1 MQITDIKSVSK
12 TKFKVYLDGQ
22 FAFTLYKGEL
32 FRYRIQEDGELSEE
46 VYQEIREKVVLK
58 RAKLRAM
65 HLLNDMDRTESQ
77 LRIKLLNGDYPAD
90 IVDEAIAYV
99 KSFGYINDESYI
111 RRFIESR
118 KNSKSKKEIYAL
130 LMKKGVDME
139 QVQEILSEYYSAEDS
154 LNAIRDL
161 LRKKRYDP
169 KSATDQETR
178 KIYGYLARKGFGYED
193 IRQVIQ
199 INEWN
204 A

>member
-111 RRFIESR
+111 QRFIESR

-139 QVQEILSEYYSAEDS
+139 RVREILSEYYSAEDS

-169 KSATDQETR
+169 KSATDQEMR

>member
-32 FRYRIQEDGELSEE
+32 FRYRIQEDSELSEE

-77 LRIKLLNGDYPAD
+77 LRTKLLNGDYPAD
-90 IVDEAIAYV
+90 IAYEAIAYV

-139 QVQEILSEYYSAEDS
+139 RVREILSEYYSAEDS

-169 KSATDQETR
+169 KSATDQEMR

-204 A
+204 T

>member
-77 LRIKLLNGDYPAD
+77 LRTKLLNGDYPAD

-99 KSFGYINDESYI
+99 KFFGYINDESYI

-169 KSATDQETR
+169 KSATDQEMR

>member
-77 LRIKLLNGDYPAD
+77 LRTKLLNGDYPAD
-90 IVDEAIAYV
+90 IAGEAIAYV

-111 RRFIESR
+111 RRFIESK

-139 QVQEILSEYYSAEDS
+139 RVQEILSEYYSAEDS

-169 KSATDQETR
+169 KSATDQEMR

-204 A
+204 T

>member
-46 VYQEIREKVVLK
+46 VYQEIREKVVVK

-77 LRIKLLNGDYPAD
+77 LRTKLLNGDYPAD

-111 RRFIESR
+111 RRFIESK

-139 QVQEILSEYYSAEDS
+139 QVQEILSEYYGAEDS

-169 KSATDQETR
+169 KSATDQEMR

>member
-77 LRIKLLNGDYPAD
+77 LRTKLLNGDYPAD
-90 IVDEAIAYV
+90 IADEAIAYV

-139 QVQEILSEYYSAEDS
+139 RVREILSEYYSAEDS

-169 KSATDQETR
+169 KSATDQEMR
-178 KIYGYLARKGFGYED
+178 KICGYLARKGFGYED

>member
-77 LRIKLLNGDYPAD
+77 LRTKLLNGDYPAD

-111 RRFIESR
+111 RRFIESKR
-118 KNSKSKKEIYAL
+118 NSKSKKEIYAL

-139 QVQEILSEYYSAEDS
+139 QVHEILSEYYSAEDS

-169 KSATDQETR
+169 KSATDQEMR

>member
-77 LRIKLLNGDYPAD
+77 LRTKLLNGDYPAD

-111 RRFIESR
+111 RRFIESKR
-118 KNSKSKKEIYAL
+118 NSKSKKEIYAL

-139 QVQEILSEYYSAEDS
+139 RVGEILSEYYSAEDS

-169 KSATDQETR
+169 KSATDQEMR

>member
-32 FRYRIQEDGELSEE
+32 FRYRIQEDGELREE

-77 LRIKLLNGDYPAD
+77 LRTKLLNGDYPAD

-111 RRFIESR
+111 RRFIESKR
-118 KNSKSKKEIYAL
+118 NSKSKKEIYAL

>member
-77 LRIKLLNGDYPAD
+77 LRTKLLNGDYPAD

-111 RRFIESR
+111 RRFIESKR
-118 KNSKSKKEIYAL
+118 NSKSKKEIYAL

-139 QVQEILSEYYSAEDS
+139 QVQEILSEYYGAEDS

-169 KSATDQETR
+169 KSATDQEMR

>member
-32 FRYRIQEDGELSEE
+32 FRYRIQEDRELSEE

-77 LRIKLLNGDYPAD
+77 LRTKLLNGDYPAD

-111 RRFIESR
+111 RRFIESK

-139 QVQEILSEYYSAEDS
+139 QVQEILSEYYGAEDS

-169 KSATDQETR
+169 KSATDQEMR

>member
-77 LRIKLLNGDYPAD
+77 LRTKLLNGDYPAD

-111 RRFIESR
+111 RRFIESKR
-118 KNSKSKKEIYAL
+118 NSKSKKEIYAL

-169 KSATDQETR
+169 KSATDQEMR
-178 KIYGYLARKGFGYED
+178 KICGYLARKGFGYED

>member
-77 LRIKLLNGDYPAD
+77 LRTKLLNGDYPAD
-90 IVDEAIAYV
+90 IADEAIAYV

-111 RRFIESR
+111 RRFNESR

-139 QVQEILSEYYSAEDS
+139 RVREILSEYYSAEDS

-169 KSATDQETR
+169 KSATDQEMR

-204 A
+204 T

>member
-77 LRIKLLNGDYPAD
+77 LRTKLLNGDYPAD

-99 KSFGYINDESYI
+99 KSFGYINDESYF
-111 RRFIESR
+111 RRFIESKR
-118 KNSKSKKEIYAL
+118 NSKSKKEIYAL

-169 KSATDQETR
+169 KSATDQEMR

>member
-77 LRIKLLNGDYPAD
+77 LRTKLLNGDYPAD

-139 QVQEILSEYYSAEDS
+139 QVQEILSEYYGAEDS

-169 KSATDQETR
+169 KSATDQEMR

>member
-77 LRIKLLNGDYPAD
+77 LRTKLLNGDYPAD

-111 RRFIESR
+111 RRFIESKR
-118 KNSKSKKEIYAL
+118 NSKSKKEIYAL

-139 QVQEILSEYYSAEDS
+139 RVREILSEYYSAEDS

-169 KSATDQETR
+169 KSATDQEMR

-199 INEWN
+199 VCDWN

>member
-77 LRIKLLNGDYPAD
+77 LRTKLLNGDYPAD
-90 IVDEAIAYV
+90 ITDEAIAYV
-99 KSFGYINDESYI
+99 KSFVYINDESYI

-139 QVQEILSEYYSAEDS
+139 RVREILSEYYSAEDS

-169 KSATDQETR
+169 KSATDQEMR

-204 A
+204 T

>member
-32 FRYRIQEDGELSEE
+32 FRYRIQEDGELREE

-77 LRIKLLNGDYPAD
+77 LRTKLLNGDYPAD

-111 RRFIESR
+111 RRFIESKR
-118 KNSKSKKEIYAL
+118 NSKSKKEIYAL

-139 QVQEILSEYYSAEDS
+139 RVREILSEYYSAEDS

>member
-1 MQITDIKSVSK
+1 MQVTDIKEVSK
-12 TKFKVYLDGQ
+12 TKFKVFLEGQ

-32 FRYRIQEDGELSEE
+32 FRYRIQKDQELSDEL
-46 VYQEIREKVVLK
+46 YNEIREKVVLK

-77 LRIKLLNGDYPAD
+77 LRTKLLNGDYPAD
-90 IVDEAIAYV
+90 IVEEAIDYV

-111 RRFIESR
+111 RRFIESKR
-118 KNSKSKKEIYAL
+118 NSKSKKEIYAL

-139 QVQEILSEYYSAEDS
+139 RVQEILGEYYSSEDS
-154 LNAIRDL
+154 LNAIREL

-169 KSATDQETR
+169 EDATDQETR

-199 INEWN
+199 NNEWD

>member
-77 LRIKLLNGDYPAD
+77 LRTKLLNGDYPAD
-90 IVDEAIAYV
+90 IADEAIAYV

-111 RRFIESR
+111 RRFIESK

-139 QVQEILSEYYSAEDS
+139 RVQEILSEYYSAEDS

-161 LRKKRYDP
+161 LRKKRYDR
-169 KSATDQETR
+169 KSATDQEMR

-204 A
+204 T

>member
-77 LRIKLLNGDYPAD
+77 LRTKLLNGDYPAD
-90 IVDEAIAYV
+90 ITDEAIAYV

-139 QVQEILSEYYSAEDS
+139 RVREILSEYYSAEDS

-169 KSATDQETR
+169 KSATDQEMR

-193 IRQVIQ
+193 IHQVIQ

-204 A
+204 T

>member
-77 LRIKLLNGDYPAD
+77 LRTKLLNGDYPAD

-111 RRFIESR
+111 RRFIESK

-139 QVQEILSEYYSAEDS
+139 QVQEILSEYYGAEDS

-169 KSATDQETR
+169 KSATDQEMR
-178 KIYGYLARKGFGYED
+178 KIYGYLARKGFDYED

>member
-1 MQITDIKSVSK
+1 MQITDIKSVGK
-12 TKFKVYLDGQ
+12 TQFKVYLDGQ

-32 FRYRIQEDGELSEE
+32 FRYRIQEDSELSEE
-46 VYQEIREKVVLK
+46 IYQEIREKVILK

-65 HLLNDMDRTESQ
+65 HLLNDMDRTENQ
-77 LRIKLLNGDYPAD
+77 LRTKLLNGDYPAD
-90 IVDEAIAYV
+90 IVDAAIAYV

-111 RRFIESR
+111 RRFIESKR
-118 KNSKSKKEIYAL
+118 NSKSKKEIYAL

-139 QVQEILSEYYSAEDS
+139 QVQEILSEYYSTEDS

-169 KSATDQETR
+169 KRATDQETR

>member
-32 FRYRIQEDGELSEE
+32 FRYRIQEDGELREE

-77 LRIKLLNGDYPAD
+77 LRTKLLNGDYPAD

>member
-77 LRIKLLNGDYPAD
+77 LRTKLLNGDYPAD

-139 QVQEILSEYYSAEDS
+139 RVREILSEYYSAEDS

-169 KSATDQETR
+169 KSATDQEMR

>member
-32 FRYRIQEDGELSEE
+32 FRYRILEDGELSEE

-77 LRIKLLNGDYPAD
+77 LRTKLLNGDYPAD
-90 IVDEAIAYV
+90 ITDEAIAYV

-139 QVQEILSEYYSAEDS
+139 RVREILSEYYSAEDS

-169 KSATDQETR
+169 KSATDQEMR

-204 A
+204 T

>member
-77 LRIKLLNGDYPAD
+77 LRTKLLNGDYPAD
-90 IVDEAIAYV
+90 IADEAIAYV

-118 KNSKSKKEIYAL
+118 KNSNSKKEIYAL

-139 QVQEILSEYYSAEDS
+139 RVREILSEYYSAEDS

-169 KSATDQETR
+169 KSATDQEMR

-204 A
+204 T

>member
-77 LRIKLLNGDYPAD
+77 LRTKLLNGDYPAD

-111 RRFIESR
+111 RRFIESKR
-118 KNSKSKKEIYAL
+118 NSKSKKEIYAL

-139 QVQEILSEYYSAEDS
+139 QVQEILSEYYGAEDS

-169 KSATDQETR
+169 KSATDQEMR
-178 KIYGYLARKGFGYED
+178 KICGYLARKGFGYED

>member
-46 VYQEIREKVVLK
+46 VYQEIREKIVLK

-77 LRIKLLNGDYPAD
+77 LRTKLLNGDYPAD

-111 RRFIESR
+111 RRFIESKR
-118 KNSKSKKEIYAL
+118 NSKSKKEIYAL

-139 QVQEILSEYYSAEDS
+139 QVHEILSEYYSAEDS
-154 LNAIRDL
+154 LNAIRL
-161 LRKKRYDP
+161 SGKKR
-169 KSATDQETR
+169 
-178 KIYGYLARKGFGYED
+178 IWL
-193 IRQVIQ
+193 
-199 INEWN
+199 
-204 A
+204 

>member
-77 LRIKLLNGDYPAD
+77 LRTKLLNGDYPAD

-169 KSATDQETR
+169 KSATDQEMR

>member
-139 QVQEILSEYYSAEDS
+139 QVQEILSEYYGAEDS

-169 KSATDQETR
+169 KSATDQEMR

>member
-32 FRYRIQEDGELSEE
+32 FRYRIQEDGELREE

-77 LRIKLLNGDYPAD
+77 LRTKLLNGDYPAD

-99 KSFGYINDESYI
+99 KSFDYINDESYI
-111 RRFIESR
+111 RRFIESKR
-118 KNSKSKKEIYAL
+118 NSKSKKEIYAL

>member
-77 LRIKLLNGDYPAD
+77 LRTKLLNGDYPAD
-90 IVDEAIAYV
+90 IADEAITYV

-139 QVQEILSEYYSAEDS
+139 RVREILSEYYSAEDS

-169 KSATDQETR
+169 KSATDQEMH

-204 A
+204 T

>member
-32 FRYRIQEDGELSEE
+32 FRYRIQEDGELREE

-77 LRIKLLNGDYPAD
+77 LRTKLLNGDYPAD

-111 RRFIESR
+111 RRFIESKR
-118 KNSKSKKEIYAL
+118 NSKSKKEIYAL

-139 QVQEILSEYYSAEDS
+139 QMQEILSEYYSAEDS

>member
-77 LRIKLLNGDYPAD
+77 LRTKLLNGDYPAD
-90 IVDEAIAYV
+90 IADEAIAYV

-111 RRFIESR
+111 RRIIESR
-118 KNSKSKKEIYAL
+118 KNSKS
-130 LMKKGVDME
+130 
-139 QVQEILSEYYSAEDS
+139 
-154 LNAIRDL
+154 
-161 LRKKRYDP
+161 
-169 KSATDQETR
+169 
-178 KIYGYLARKGFGYED
+178 
-193 IRQVIQ
+193 
-199 INEWN
+199 
-204 A
+204 

>member
-46 VYQEIREKVVLK
+46 LYQEIREKVVLK

-77 LRIKLLNGDYPAD
+77 LRTKLLNGDYPAD

-139 QVQEILSEYYSAEDS
+139 RVREILSEYYSAEDS

-169 KSATDQETR
+169 KSATDQEMR

-204 A
+204 T